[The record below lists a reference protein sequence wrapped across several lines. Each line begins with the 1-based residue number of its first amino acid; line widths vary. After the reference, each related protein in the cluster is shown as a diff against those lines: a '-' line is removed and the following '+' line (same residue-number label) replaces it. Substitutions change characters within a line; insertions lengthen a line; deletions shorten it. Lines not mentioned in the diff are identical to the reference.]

1 MALPLPENNNNDN
14 LLSYED
20 EDDEGSMSSG
30 QGSNNSIGSKK
41 SRPQRTKR
49 QHFKKKGKKQGIL
62 NFHKT
67 DIKGNQL
74 HNPGIQPTLLDH
86 DHSVADCERQG
97 GQLKGLDVE
106 RGLHGNGRV
115 QGGGGWGGG
124 QPGALRR

>member
-49 QHFKKKGKKQGIL
+49 QHFKKKGKKLGIL

-74 HNPGIQPTLLDH
+74 HNIHQLLDK
-86 DHSVADCERQG
+86 SKLLTFIMNFRT
-97 GQLKGLDVE
+97 
-106 RGLHGNGRV
+106 
-115 QGGGGWGGG
+115 
-124 QPGALRR
+124 